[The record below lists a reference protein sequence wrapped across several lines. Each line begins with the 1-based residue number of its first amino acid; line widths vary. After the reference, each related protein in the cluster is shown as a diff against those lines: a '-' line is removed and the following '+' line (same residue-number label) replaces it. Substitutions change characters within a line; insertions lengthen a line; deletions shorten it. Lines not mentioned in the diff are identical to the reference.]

1 MEFLFINVHL
11 PLKRLSLLKSVN
23 FPLLV
28 GLMQLSFLRR
38 SADSFKRVPCRCLL
52 NVNII
57 ISETTGA
64 LNENIV

>member
-23 FPLLV
+23 FPLLL

-38 SADSFKRVPCRCLL
+38 SADSFKTSTMQMSVEC
-52 NVNII
+52 
-57 ISETTGA
+57 
-64 LNENIV
+64 